1 MAYIITAPNKKY
13 NRKLA
18 GVQFVDGKGETK
30 DNWVAQ
36 WFSGREGFTV
46 KQKGNGGN
54 NANND
59 KKDDKN
65 EETADK

>member
-1 MAYIITAPNKKY
+1 MAYVISAPNKKY

-46 KQKGNGGN
+46 TEKGKRNG
-54 NANND
+54 
-59 KKDDKN
+59 K
-65 EETADK
+65 EEKGENKEEPADE

>member
-13 NRKLA
+13 DRKIA

-30 DNWVAQ
+30 SEWVAQ

-46 KQKGNGGN
+46 TEKGKRNV
-54 NANND
+54 
-59 KKDDKN
+59 KDEKGEN
-65 EETADK
+65 KEESADK

>member
-1 MAYIITAPNKKY
+1 MAYTITAPNKKY
-13 NRKLA
+13 SRKLA

-46 KQKGNGGN
+46 KQKGN
-54 NANND
+54 ND
-59 KKDDKN
+59 KKDNKN
-65 EETADK
+65 EEMADK